1 MLKIDRKKDNRVIRA
16 FTHKLAD
23 IPNGITVS
31 AADLTQKVLHEGT
44 PVGKDENGLY
54 HVVKVAVL
62 SADATNTATAYTV
75 KKGHNF
81 KVGDVVMLATGSKA
95 YTITEIATNA
105 DDATS
110 DDLTVDTTLGTAAKT
125 NADDATSDD
134 LTVDTTLGTAAKA
147 GDSLYLAAKAGA
159 SGSAFKYAP
168 VALVG
173 ESYDVDELSNHIVN
187 AWTIGQ
193 IRESNIPPIGAEVK
207 AKLTGIQFI

>member
-105 DDATS
+105 DDT
-110 DDLTVDTTLGTAAKT
+110 
-125 NADDATSDD
+125 TSDD

>member
-62 SADATNTATAYTV
+62 SAAATDTATAYTV

-95 YTITEIATNA
+95 YTITVIATNA
-105 DDATS
+105 DDT
-110 DDLTVDTTLGTAAKT
+110 
-125 NADDATSDD
+125 TSDD

>member
-1 MLKIDRKKDNRVIRA
+1 MLKIDRKKDNRVISA
-16 FTHKLAD
+16 FTHKVAD

-31 AADLTQKVLHEGT
+31 ADDLTQKVLHEGT

-62 SADATNTATAYTV
+62 TAAATKDATTYTV

-81 KVGDVVMLATGSKA
+81 KVGDVLMLAPGGAA
-95 YTITEIATNA
+95 YAITAIATNRG
-105 DDATS
+105 DGS
-110 DDLTVDTTLGTAAKT
+110 KDDLTVDTTLG
-125 NADDATSDD
+125 
-134 LTVDTTLGTAAKA
+134 VAAKA
-147 GDSLYLAAKAGA
+147 GDSLYLAAEAGA
-159 SGSAFKYAP
+159 SGAAFKYAP

-173 ESYDVDELSNHIVN
+173 ESYDVDALSNHIVN

>member
-62 SADATNTATAYTV
+62 ADDATNSDTTYTV

-81 KVGDVVMLATGSKA
+81 KVGDVLMLASGKA
-95 YTITEIATNA
+95 AYAITAIATNSG
-105 DDATS
+105 DATK
-110 DDLTVDTTLGTAAKT
+110 DDLTVDTTLGK
-125 NADDATSDD
+125 
-134 LTVDTTLGTAAKA
+134 AAKA

-159 SGSAFKYAP
+159 SGS
-168 VALVG
+168 ALVG

>member
-54 HVVKVAVL
+54 PVVKVAVL

-110 DDLTVDTTLGTAAKT
+110 DDLTVDTTLGTAAK
-125 NADDATSDD
+125 
-134 LTVDTTLGTAAKA
+134 A

-173 ESYDVDELSNHIVN
+173 ESYDVDKLSNHIVN

>member
-1 MLKIDRKKDNRVIRA
+1 MLKIDRKKDKRVVRA

-62 SADATNTATAYTV
+62 SADATDTAAVYTV

-81 KVGDVVMLATGSKA
+81 KVGDVVMLATDSKA
-95 YTITEIATNA
+95 YAITGIATNA
-105 DDATS
+105 GDATS
-110 DDLTVDTTLGTAAKT
+110 DDLTVGTTLGKAAKVG
-125 NADDATSDD
+125 DAI
-134 LTVDTTLGTAAKA
+134 
-147 GDSLYLAAKAGA
+147 YHAAKAGA
-159 SGSAFKYAP
+159 SGSAFKYEP

-173 ESYDVDELSNHIVN
+173 ESYDVDALSNHIVN

>member
-1 MLKIDRKKDNRVIRA
+1 MLRIDRKKDNRVIRA

-95 YTITEIATNA
+95 YTITGIATNA
-105 DDATS
+105 S
-110 DDLTVDTTLGTAAKT
+110 
-125 NADDATSDD
+125 DATSDD

-147 GDSLYLAAKAGA
+147 GAAIYNAAKAGA
-159 SGSAFKYAP
+159 SGSAFKYEP
-168 VALVG
+168 IALVG
-173 ESYDVDELSNHIVN
+173 ESYDVEALSNHIVN

-193 IRESNIPPIGAEVK
+193 IRESNIPPVGSAVK
-207 AKLTGIQFI
+207 AKLPGMVFI

>member
-62 SADATNTATAYTV
+62 SAAATNTATAYTV

-110 DDLTVDTTLGTAAKT
+110 DDLTVDTTLGM
-125 NADDATSDD
+125 
-134 LTVDTTLGTAAKA
+134 AAKA
-147 GDSLYLAAKAGA
+147 GASLYLAAKAGA

>member
-62 SADATNTATAYTV
+62 SAAATNTATAYTV

-95 YTITEIATNA
+95 YTITGIA
-105 DDATS
+105 
-110 DDLTVDTTLGTAAKT
+110 T

-187 AWTIGQ
+187 ACTIGQ

>member
-1 MLKIDRKKDNRVIRA
+1 MLRIDRKKDNRVIRA

-81 KVGDVVMLATGSKA
+81 KVGDVVMLATGSEA
-95 YTITEIATNA
+95 YTITGIATNA
-105 DDATS
+105 SDATS
-110 DDLTVDTTLGTAAKT
+110 DDLTI
-125 NADDATSDD
+125 
-134 LTVDTTLGTAAKA
+134 DTTLGTAAKA
-147 GDSLYLAAKAGA
+147 GDAIYNAAKAGA
-159 SGSAFKYAP
+159 SGSAFKYEP
-168 VALVG
+168 IALVG
-173 ESYDVDELSNHIVN
+173 ESYDVEALSNHIVN

-193 IRESNIPPIGAEVK
+193 IRESNIPPVGSAVK
-207 AKLTGIQFI
+207 AKLPGMVFI

>member
-62 SADATNTATAYTV
+62 SADATDTAMAYTV

-110 DDLTVDTTLGTAAKT
+110 DDLTVGTTLGT
-125 NADDATSDD
+125 D
-134 LTVDTTLGTAAKA
+134 AKA

>member
-16 FTHKLAD
+16 FTHKVAD

-31 AADLTQKVLHEGT
+31 ADDLTQKVLHEGT

-62 SADATNTATAYTV
+62 TDDATNDATNSATTYTV

-81 KVGDVVMLATGSKA
+81 KVGDVLMLAPGGAA
-95 YTITEIATNA
+95 YAITAIATNSG
-105 DDATS
+105 DGS
-110 DDLTVDTTLGTAAKT
+110 KDDLTVGTTLG
-125 NADDATSDD
+125 
-134 LTVDTTLGTAAKA
+134 VAAKA
-147 GDSLYLAAKAGA
+147 GDSLYLAAEARA
-159 SGSAFKYAP
+159 SGAAFKYAP

-173 ESYDVDELSNHIVN
+173 ESYDVDALSNHIVS

>member
-62 SADATNTATAYTV
+62 SAYATETVTAYTV

-95 YTITEIATNA
+95 YTITEIA
-105 DDATS
+105 
-110 DDLTVDTTLGTAAKT
+110 T

>member
-1 MLKIDRKKDNRVIRA
+1 MLKIDRKKDNRIIRA

-31 AADLTQKVLHEGT
+31 AADLTQQVLHEGT
-44 PVGKDENGLY
+44 PVGKDASGLY

-62 SADATNTATAYTV
+62 ADAALDSATTYTV

-81 KVGDVVMLATGSKA
+81 KVGDAIMLASGGAAYAITAIATHSGDGSK
-95 YTITEIATNA
+95 
-105 DDATS
+105 
-110 DDLTVDTTLGTAAKT
+110 DDLTVGTTLG
-125 NADDATSDD
+125 
-134 LTVDTTLGTAAKA
+134 VAAKA
-147 GDSLYLAAKAGA
+147 GDPLYLADGDKGEGA
-159 SGSAFKYAP
+159 AFKYAP

-173 ESYDVDELSNHIVN
+173 ESYDVDALSNHIVN
-187 AWTIGQ
+187 AVTIGQ

>member
-62 SADATNTATAYTV
+62 SADATDNATAYTV

-95 YTITEIATNA
+95 YTITEIATKA
-105 DDATS
+105 GDATS
-110 DDLTVDTTLGTAAKT
+110 DDLTVG
-125 NADDATSDD
+125 
-134 LTVDTTLGTAAKA
+134 TTLGTAAKA

>member
-1 MLKIDRKKDNRVIRA
+1 MLRIDRKKDNRVIRA

-62 SADATNTATAYTV
+62 ADDATNSATTYTV

-81 KVGDVVMLATGSKA
+81 KVGDVLMLASGKA
-95 YTITEIATNA
+95 AYAITAIATNSG
-105 DDATS
+105 DAN
-110 DDLTVDTTLGTAAKT
+110 K
-125 NADDATSDD
+125 DD

-147 GDSLYLAAKAGA
+147 GDAIYNAAKAGA
-159 SGSAFKYAP
+159 SGSAFKYEP
-168 VALVG
+168 IALVG
-173 ESYDVDELSNHIVN
+173 ESYDVEALSNHIVN

-193 IRESNIPPIGAEVK
+193 IRESNIPPVGSAVK
-207 AKLTGIQFI
+207 AKLPGMVFI

>member
-1 MLKIDRKKDNRVIRA
+1 MLRIDRKKDNRVIRA

-95 YTITEIATNA
+95 YTITGIATNA
-105 DDATS
+105 S
-110 DDLTVDTTLGTAAKT
+110 
-125 NADDATSDD
+125 DATSDD

-147 GDSLYLAAKAGA
+147 GDAIYNAAKAGA
-159 SGSAFKYAP
+159 SGSAFKYEP
-168 VALVG
+168 IALVG
-173 ESYDVDELSNHIVN
+173 ESYDVEVLSNHIVN

-193 IRESNIPPIGAEVK
+193 IRESNIPPVGSAVK
-207 AKLTGIQFI
+207 AKLPGMVFI

>member
-110 DDLTVDTTLGTAAKT
+110 DDLTVDTTLGTAAK
-125 NADDATSDD
+125 
-134 LTVDTTLGTAAKA
+134 A

-159 SGSAFKYAP
+159 SGSAFKYVP

>member
-1 MLKIDRKKDNRVIRA
+1 MLRIDRKKDNRVIRA

-44 PVGKDENGLY
+44 PVGKDENELY

-95 YTITEIATNA
+95 YTITGIATNA
-105 DDATS
+105 S
-110 DDLTVDTTLGTAAKT
+110 
-125 NADDATSDD
+125 DATSDD

-147 GDSLYLAAKAGA
+147 GDAIYNAAKAGD
-159 SGSAFKYAP
+159 SGSAFKYEP
-168 VALVG
+168 IALVG
-173 ESYDVDELSNHIVN
+173 ESYDVEALSNHIVN

-193 IRESNIPPIGAEVK
+193 IRESNIPPVGSAVK
-207 AKLTGIQFI
+207 AKLPGMVFI

>member
-1 MLKIDRKKDNRVIRA
+1 MLRIDRKKDNRVIRA

-95 YTITEIATNA
+95 YTITGIATNA
-105 DDATS
+105 SDATS
-110 DDLTVDTTLGTAAKT
+110 DNLTVDTTLGTDAK
-125 NADDATSDD
+125 AGDAIYN
-134 LTVDTTLGTAAKA
+134 AAKA
-147 GDSLYLAAKAGA
+147 GDS
-159 SGSAFKYAP
+159 GSAFKYEP
-168 VALVG
+168 IALVG
-173 ESYDVDELSNHIVN
+173 ESYDVEALSNHIVN

-193 IRESNIPPIGAEVK
+193 IRESNIPPVGSAVK
-207 AKLTGIQFI
+207 AKLPGMVFI

>member
-95 YTITEIATNA
+95 YTITE
-105 DDATS
+105 
-110 DDLTVDTTLGTAAKT
+110 L
-125 NADDATSDD
+125 
-134 LTVDTTLGTAAKA
+134 
-147 GDSLYLAAKAGA
+147 SLI
-159 SGSAFKYAP
+159 
-168 VALVG
+168 
-173 ESYDVDELSNHIVN
+173 HI
-187 AWTIGQ
+187 
-193 IRESNIPPIGAEVK
+193 
-207 AKLTGIQFI
+207 

>member
-62 SADATNTATAYTV
+62 SADATNTETAYTV

-95 YTITEIATNA
+95 YTITEIA
-105 DDATS
+105 
-110 DDLTVDTTLGTAAKT
+110 T

-207 AKLTGIQFI
+207 AKLTGIQFISFNREKLCKGA

>member
-1 MLKIDRKKDNRVIRA
+1 MLRIEKKKDNRVIRA

-31 AADLTQKVLHEGT
+31 AADFTQKVLHEGT
-44 PVGKDENGLY
+44 PVGKDANGLY

-62 SADATNTATAYTV
+62 TADATNTATIYTV

-81 KVGDVVMLATGSKA
+81 KVGDVVMLAPGAKA
-95 YTITEIATNA
+95 YTITTIATNA
-105 DDATS
+105 DNATS
-110 DDLTVDTTLGTAAKT
+110 DDITVDTTLGA
-125 NADDATSDD
+125 
-134 LTVDTTLGTAAKA
+134 AAKA
-147 GDSLYLAAKAGA
+147 GAAIYEAAKAGA
-159 SGSAFKYAP
+159 SGSAFKYEP

-173 ESYDVDELSNHIVN
+173 ESYDVEALGNHIVN

-193 IRESNIPPIGAEVK
+193 IRESNIPAVGAEVK

>member
-16 FTHKLAD
+16 FTHKVAD

-31 AADLTQKVLHEGT
+31 ADDLTQKVLHEGT
-44 PVGKDENGLY
+44 PVGKDKNGLY

-62 SADATNTATAYTV
+62 TDDAMNSAITYTV

-81 KVGDVVMLATGSKA
+81 KVGDVLMLAPGGAA
-95 YTITEIATNA
+95 YAITAIATNSG
-105 DDATS
+105 DDGS
-110 DDLTVDTTLGTAAKT
+110 KDDLTVGTTLG
-125 NADDATSDD
+125 
-134 LTVDTTLGTAAKA
+134 VAAKA

-159 SGSAFKYAP
+159 SGAAFKYAP

-173 ESYDVDELSNHIVN
+173 ESYDVDALSNHIVN

>member
-110 DDLTVDTTLGTAAKT
+110 DDLTVDTTLGTAAK
-125 NADDATSDD
+125 
-134 LTVDTTLGTAAKA
+134 A
-147 GDSLYLAAKAGA
+147 GDSLYLAAQAGA

>member
-110 DDLTVDTTLGTAAKT
+110 DDLTVDTTL
-125 NADDATSDD
+125 
-134 LTVDTTLGTAAKA
+134 VTAAKA

>member
-1 MLKIDRKKDNRVIRA
+1 MLRIDRKKDNRVIRA

-95 YTITEIATNA
+95 YTITGIATNA
-105 DDATS
+105 SDATS
-110 DDLTVDTTLGTAAKT
+110 DDLTVDTTLGA
-125 NADDATSDD
+125 
-134 LTVDTTLGTAAKA
+134 AAKA
-147 GDSLYLAAKAGA
+147 GDAIYNAAKAGA
-159 SGSAFKYAP
+159 SGSAFKYEP
-168 VALVG
+168 IALVG
-173 ESYDVDELSNHIVN
+173 ESYDVEALSNHIVN

-193 IRESNIPPIGAEVK
+193 IRESNIPPVGSAVK
-207 AKLTGIQFI
+207 AKLPGMVFI

>member
-110 DDLTVDTTLGTAAKT
+110 DDLTVDTTLGTAAK
-125 NADDATSDD
+125 
-134 LTVDTTLGTAAKA
+134 A

-168 VALVG
+168 VPLVG

>member
-1 MLKIDRKKDNRVIRA
+1 MLRIDRKKDNRVIRA

-95 YTITEIATNA
+95 YTITGIATNA
-105 DDATS
+105 SDATS
-110 DDLTVDTTLGTAAKT
+110 DDLTVG
-125 NADDATSDD
+125 
-134 LTVDTTLGTAAKA
+134 TTLGTAAKA
-147 GDSLYLAAKAGA
+147 GDAIYNAAKAGA
-159 SGSAFKYAP
+159 SGSAFKYEP
-168 VALVG
+168 IALVG
-173 ESYDVDELSNHIVN
+173 ESYDVEALSNHIVN

-193 IRESNIPPIGAEVK
+193 IRESNIPPVGSAVK
-207 AKLTGIQFI
+207 AKLPGMVFI

>member
-95 YTITEIATNA
+95 YTITEIP
-105 DDATS
+105 
-110 DDLTVDTTLGTAAKT
+110 T

>member
-110 DDLTVDTTLGTAAKT
+110 DDLTVDTTLGTAAK
-125 NADDATSDD
+125 
-134 LTVDTTLGTAAKA
+134 A

-159 SGSAFKYAP
+159 SGAAFKYAP

-173 ESYDVDELSNHIVN
+173 ESYDVDALSNHIVN

>member
-110 DDLTVDTTLGTAAKT
+110 DDLTVDTT
-125 NADDATSDD
+125 SDD

>member
-62 SADATNTATAYTV
+62 SAAATNTATAYTV

-105 DDATS
+105 GDATS
-110 DDLTVDTTLGTAAKT
+110 DDLTVG
-125 NADDATSDD
+125 
-134 LTVDTTLGTAAKA
+134 TTLGTAAKA

>member
-81 KVGDVVMLATGSKA
+81 KVGDVVMLATGSNA
-95 YTITEIATNA
+95 YTITGIATNA
-105 DDATS
+105 S
-110 DDLTVDTTLGTAAKT
+110 
-125 NADDATSDD
+125 DATSDD

-147 GDSLYLAAKAGA
+147 GDAIYNAAKAGA
-159 SGSAFKYAP
+159 SGSAFKYEP
-168 VALVG
+168 IALVG
-173 ESYDVDELSNHIVN
+173 ESYDVEALSNHIVN

-193 IRESNIPPIGAEVK
+193 IRESNIPPVGSAVK
-207 AKLTGIQFI
+207 AKLPGMVFI

>member
-62 SADATNTATAYTV
+62 SAAATNTATAYTV

-95 YTITEIATNA
+95 YTITEIA
-105 DDATS
+105 
-110 DDLTVDTTLGTAAKT
+110 T